1 MPTETRKKLIANAA
15 VEIADS
21 AAGDAAVTI
30 YNPTEHV
37 LSFFVDHRTPAQ
49 RVTALDDIAIKIP
62 PYGKESFAG
71 FDGKVYAYFATV
83 GNSGSI
89 PVVVS

>member
-1 MPTETRKKLIANAA
+1 MATQTRKKNITNTAT
-15 VEIADS
+15 EIADS
-21 AAGDAAVTI
+21 SAGDAAVTI
-30 YNPTEHV
+30 YNPTEHL
-37 LSFFVDHRTPAQ
+37 LSFFVDHRTPEA
-49 RVTALDDIAIKIP
+49 RETAGDNIAIKIP

-83 GNSGSI
+83 GNSGEI